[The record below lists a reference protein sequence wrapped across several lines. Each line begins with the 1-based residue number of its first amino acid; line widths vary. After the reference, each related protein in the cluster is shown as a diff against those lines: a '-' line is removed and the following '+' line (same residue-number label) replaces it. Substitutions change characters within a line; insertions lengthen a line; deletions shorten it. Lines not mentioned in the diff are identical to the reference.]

1 MAFVYW
7 TNLKGHNSDHP
18 SKKVL
23 LPCQEKKQSSSF
35 GWIIEQIAQGMGVS
49 ALNVSS
55 TATYSRVPPWTL
67 EEVPVDC
74 SLLDRREN
82 GGGWMKA
89 RLKCT
94 VGCSILIASRCIQ
107 MHLK

>member
-55 TATYSRVPPWTL
+55 TATYSRVHPWML

-82 GGGWMKA
+82 GDCVDDSAFEMHC
-89 RLKCT
+89 R
-94 VGCSILIASRCIQ
+94 VHYPNSIQ
-107 MHLK
+107 V